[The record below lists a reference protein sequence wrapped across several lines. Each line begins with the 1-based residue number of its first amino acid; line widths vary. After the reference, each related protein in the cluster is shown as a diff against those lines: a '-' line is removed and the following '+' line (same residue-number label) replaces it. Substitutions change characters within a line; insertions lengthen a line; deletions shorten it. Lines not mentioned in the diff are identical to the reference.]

1 LNRDEFE
8 PFRPGDLVEIS
19 EDFVPAFPE
28 SLHMGCL
35 GVVMG
40 PGMMG
45 MGVSVLVEGAVHQ
58 FSAYELRIVEKG
70 VSL

>member
-1 LNRDEFE
+1 M
-8 PFRPGDLVEIS
+8 EIS
-19 EDFVPAFPE
+19 DDFVPTFPA

-40 PGMMG
+40 PGKMG
-45 MGVSVLVEGAVHQ
+45 MGVSVLVEGAVRQ

>member
-1 LNRDEFE
+1 MNRDD
-8 PFRPGDLVEIS
+8 FRPGDLVEIS
-19 EDFVPAFPE
+19 DDFVPAFPE
-28 SLHMGCL
+28 SLYRGCL

-40 PGMMG
+40 PGKTG
-45 MGVSVLVEGAVHQ
+45 LGVSVLVEGAVRQ

>member
-1 LNRDEFE
+1 LSRDDLG
-8 PFRPGDLVEIS
+8 PGDLVEIS
-19 EDFVPAFPE
+19 DDFVPTFPA

-40 PGMMG
+40 PGKMG

-58 FSAYELRIVEKG
+58 FSEYELLIVEKG